1 MTKRPENNVLFEML
15 DMGSVLLFVCRIK
28 ICSFVVEDGFQ
39 DISGHLFGS
48 HFGIVLGAQTSTILI
63 FGWPGPRHGTSWNG
77 IWLPLP
83 EAAFS
88 NLGEFVF

>member
-63 FGWPGPRHGTSWNG
+63 VGWPGSIFG
-77 IWLPLP
+77 
-83 EAAFS
+83 F
-88 NLGEFVF
+88 NLEVFFVR